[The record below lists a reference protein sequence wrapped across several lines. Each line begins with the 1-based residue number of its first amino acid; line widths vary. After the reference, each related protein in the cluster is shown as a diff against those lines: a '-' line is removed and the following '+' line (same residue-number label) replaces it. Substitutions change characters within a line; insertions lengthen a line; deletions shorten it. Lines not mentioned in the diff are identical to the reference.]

1 MDSLKNSISSFLQL
15 DAEEWE
21 AFKDALVIECYKEN
35 SILVTEG
42 AITSKIYFV
51 QQGILRTYFL
61 KEGKEI
67 STYFACDNQFITAYS
82 SFITQKPSFEYLQ
95 VLEDSTLYSMTSH
108 KLAKLSQEFPKIER
122 LFRIY
127 AEQSYLCI
135 LERTI
140 LMQSKTAKERYLDFI
155 EKYDKKIV
163 YRVPQNQIASYLGI
177 EPESLSRI
185 RKKLSLS

>member
-15 DAEEWE
+15 DAQEWE
-21 AFKDALVIECYKEN
+21 AFKDALVVECYKED

-42 AITSKIYFV
+42 AIASKIYFV
-51 QQGILRTYFL
+51 QQGIIRTYFL

-95 VLEDSTLYSMTSH
+95 VLEDCILYSMTAH
-108 KLAKLSQEFPKIER
+108 KLEKLSKEFPKIER

>member
-1 MDSLKNSISSFLQL
+1 MDILKNTLSSFLQL
-15 DAEEWE
+15 NAEEWS
-21 AFKDALVIECYKEN
+21 AFENALKVESHKEN
-35 SILVTEG
+35 TVLVNEGSI
-42 AITSKIYFV
+42 ASKIYFV

-61 KEGKEI
+61 KKGKEI
-67 STYFACDNQFITAYS
+67 STYFACDNQFVTAYS
-82 SFITQKPSFEYLQ
+82 SFISQKPSFEYLQ
-95 VLEDSTLYSMTSH
+95 VLEDSVLYSMTAH
-108 KLAKLSQEFPKIER
+108 KVTELSQAYPKIER

-127 AEQSYLCI
+127 AEQSYLCV

-163 YRVPQNQIASYLGI
+163 CRVAQNQIASYLGI

>member
-21 AFKDALVIECYKEN
+21 AFKDTLVVECYKEN

-42 AITSKIYFV
+42 AIASKIYFV

-95 VLEDSTLYSMTSH
+95 VLEDCTLYSMTTN
-108 KLAKLSQEFPKIER
+108 KLEKLSQEFPKIER

-163 YRVPQNQIASYLGI
+163 YSVPQNQIAGYLGI

>member
-1 MDSLKNSISSFLQL
+1 MKNSISSFLQL

-21 AFKDALVIECYKEN
+21 AFKDTLVVECYKEN

-42 AITSKIYFV
+42 AIASKIYFV

-95 VLEDSTLYSMTSH
+95 VLKDCTLYSMTAN
-108 KLAKLSQEFPKIER
+108 KLEKLSQEFPKIER

-163 YRVPQNQIASYLGI
+163 YSVPQNQIASYLGI